1 MELAPLVGLGDYI
14 VDVVDTGNTLR
25 ANGLE
30 PLDEIMKVSSR
41 LIVNKASFKRKQTL
55 LDPILSQV
63 EQAVSD
69 RQS

>member
-1 MELAPLVGLGDYI
+1 MGDYI

-41 LIVNKASFKRKQTL
+41 LIVNKASFKRKQAL
-55 LDPILSQV
+55 LDPILAQV